1 MKRFFDIAASI
12 ITFPVWGFAVAI
24 VAAIVYLIDGA
35 PVFFVQKRAGLG
47 GKVFGILKFRTMK
60 NGSGADA
67 VRITRFGAF
76 LRKSSIDELP
86 QLFNV
91 LRGEMSIVG
100 PRPLPAKYL
109 PRYSKEQA
117 RRHLVRPGITGW
129 AQVNGRN
136 AIGWDE
142 KFRLDVWYVEHHS
155 LALDFKIIL
164 KTVKSAL
171 LHTGINSSSEETMPE
186 FMGPSSS
193 EEQ

>member
-24 VAAIVYLIDGA
+24 VAAIVYLVDGA
-35 PVFFVQKRAGLG
+35 PVFFVQKRAGRG

-67 VRITRFGAF
+67 VRITRLGAF

-186 FMGPSSS
+186 FMGSSSS